1 MAKQEAD
8 LKKAQ
13 TNNDKEQHSKNKK
26 QEEPKKAAPVVQK
39 PVNTAID
46 KDAKKELQKTQKQF
60 QQLEEKIAALNKQ
73 KNELEA
79 SLSDPATYSDKTKF
93 QQAEA
98 AYKKAGDE
106 LAQLNTEYE
115 KVFEKIMELEQK

>member
-13 TNNDKEQHSKNKK
+13 ANNDKEQGTKSKN
-26 QEEPKKAAPVVQK
+26 QEEPRKAAPVVQK

-46 KDAKKELQKTQKQF
+46 KDAKKELQRTQKQF
-60 QQLEEKIAALNKQ
+60 QQLEEKMAALNKH

-106 LAQLNTEYE
+106 LTQLNIEYE